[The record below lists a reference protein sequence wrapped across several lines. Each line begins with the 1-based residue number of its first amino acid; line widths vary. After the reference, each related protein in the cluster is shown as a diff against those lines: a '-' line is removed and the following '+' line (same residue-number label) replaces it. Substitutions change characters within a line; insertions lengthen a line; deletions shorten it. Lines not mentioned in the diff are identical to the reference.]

1 MIIARVTGLVVA
13 TQKNQRLHG
22 QKLFMV
28 EPLNLQDDASSKAAH
43 KLVPTGKTIVALDTV
58 GCGQGQVVLI
68 VQGSSGRMTDATKD
82 LPADAVI
89 VGIVDTASMAGHTVY
104 ATPE

>member
-22 QKLFMV
+22 QKLYMV
-28 EPLNLQDDASSKAAH
+28 EPLNLQDGPSPGAPH
-43 KLVPTGKTIVALDTV
+43 KLAPTGKTVVALDTV
-58 GCGQGQVVLI
+58 GCGQGQVVLV

-89 VGIVDTASMAGHTVY
+89 VGIVDTATMAGNTVY
-104 ATPE
+104 ATP

>member
-22 QKLFMV
+22 QKLYMV
-28 EPLNLQDDASSKAAH
+28 EPLNVQDGSSPGAPH
-43 KLVPTGKTIVALDTV
+43 KLMPSGKTIVALDTV
-58 GCGQGQVVLI
+58 GCGQGQVVLV

-82 LPADAVI
+82 LPADAVL
-89 VGIVDTASMAGHTVY
+89 VGIVDEASMAGKTVY
-104 ATPE
+104 ATP

>member
-1 MIIARVTGLVVA
+1 MIIARVIGLVVA
-13 TQKNQRLHG
+13 TQKNKRLHG
-22 QKLFMV
+22 QKLYMV
-28 EPLNLQDDASSKAAH
+28 EPLNMQDDSSPKAPY
-43 KLVPTGKTIVALDTV
+43 KLAPTGKTVVALDTV
-58 GCGQGQVVLI
+58 GCGQGQVVLV

-104 ATPE
+104 ATP

>member
-22 QKLFMV
+22 QKLYML
-28 EPLNLQDDASSKAAH
+28 EPLNVQDGSAPTTSPTAPH
-43 KLVPTGKTIVALDTV
+43 KLMPSGKTIVALDTV
-58 GCGQGQVVLI
+58 GCGQGQVVLV

-89 VGIVDTASMAGHTVY
+89 VGIVDTASMA
-104 ATPE
+104 

>member
-1 MIIARVTGLVVA
+1 MIIARVTGTVVA
-13 TQKNQRLHG
+13 TQKNKRLSA
-22 QKLFMV
+22 QKLYMV
-28 EPLNLQDDASSKAAH
+28 EPLNLQDDPSPKTPH

-58 GCGQGQVVLI
+58 GCGQGQVVLV

-89 VGIVDTASMAGHTVY
+89 VGIVDNASMAGNTVY
-104 ATPE
+104 AAP

>member
-1 MIIARVTGLVVA
+1 MIIARVIGLVVA

-22 QKLFMV
+22 QKLFLV
-28 EPLNLQDDASSKAAH
+28 EPLNMQDDPSPKTPH

-58 GCGQGQVVLI
+58 GCGQGQVVLV

-89 VGIVDTASMAGHTVY
+89 VGIVDTASMAGNTVY
-104 ATPE
+104 STS